1 MREDPVVRKEVRL
14 LKCKAEE
21 SLVLAVD
28 HFNRVDDTGRSEAV
42 LILLDRGLELMLKAS
57 LVHRGGK
64 IRERGTSNTIGFDA
78 CVRRSYSGEHRFLDD
93 NQAIGLQA
101 INGLRDAAQH
111 YLLDISE
118 QQLYMH
124 AMSGLTLFRDIV
136 ANVFGEDLTRL
147 LPRRALPLSTVA
159 PIGMAALFANEA
171 AEVRKL
177 LRPGTRRRTEASV
190 RLRPLVI
197 LDGNLRGVKTQ
208 PSEAELQR
216 TARRLA
222 DGTEWEEV
230 FPGAAAVDL
239 TSEGAGAALSLRITK
254 KEGIP
259 IRLVAEGTAGES
271 VVAVKRVNELD
282 FYNLGH
288 RDVADRTGLTPPKLT
303 AVVRVYAMESDPE
316 YAKELKI
323 GRSVFKRY
331 SPKIV
336 PRVAEILE
344 HEPVETIW
352 VRSRMGPKLDGKT
365 RTL

>member
-1 MREDPVVRKEVRL
+1 MRKEVRL
-14 LKCKAEE
+14 LKGKAEE

-28 HFNRVDDTGRSEAV
+28 HFNRLDNLGRSEAV
-42 LILLDRGLELMLKAS
+42 LILLDRGLELLLKAS
-57 LVHRGGK
+57 LLHRDAK
-64 IRERGTSNTIGFDA
+64 IRERAASNTIGFDA

-118 QQLYMH
+118 EQLYMH
-124 AMSGLTLFRDIV
+124 AMSGVTLFRDIAAEVFNEDV
-136 ANVFGEDLTRL
+136 AQL
-147 LPRRALPLSTVA
+147 LPRRALPLATVA
-159 PIGMAALFANEA
+159 PIGMAALLASEA

-177 LRPGTRRRTEASV
+177 MRPGTRRRTEASV

-208 PSEAELQR
+208 PSEEDLQR

-222 DGTEWEEV
+222 GGASWEDV
-230 FPGAAAVDL
+230 FPGAAAVEL
-239 TSEGAGAALSLRITK
+239 STEGSGPALSLRITK
-254 KEGIP
+254 KEGVP
-259 IRLVAEGTAGES
+259 VRLVPEGTAGES

-288 RDVADRTGLTPPKLT
+288 REVAAKTGLTQPKLT
-303 AVVRVYAMESDPE
+303 AVVRVYGLESDPE
-316 YAKELKI
+316 YASEVKI

-331 SPKIV
+331 SPKMIS
-336 PRVAEILE
+336 RVKEIL
-344 HEPVETIW
+344 
-352 VRSRMGPKLDGKT
+352 RSESIDAIGGRSSMGARGGTKT
-365 RTL
+365 KCQ